1 MVDQNKILQNL
12 LDFYKK
18 KNATT
23 FEAKF
28 INAVSDLVRE
38 GDIEEIVFLSFCEKN
53 GIGGDAPKSG
63 KKSKLPPI
71 TKLPPINRRITPF
84 TDYDTPNRDYGNS
97 RCGGSDTPNR
107 PDYGSSRC

>member
-28 INAVSDLVRE
+28 ISAVSDLVRE
-38 GDIEEIVFLSFCEKN
+38 GDIEESVFLSFCEKN
-53 GIGGDAPKSG
+53 GIGDGVPRSS
-63 KKSKLPPI
+63 KKSLNK
-71 TKLPPINRRITPF
+71 KRIISPF
-84 TDYDTPNRDYGNS
+84 GDFGNTNRDYGNS
-97 RCGGSDTPNR
+97 RCGGNDTPNR